1 MDIRPVVYVLG
12 HLFAALGV
20 AMLPCAGIDWLEGRQ
35 SVGVFGLAGLG
46 TLVFGVGLIV
56 VTRNSD
62 VKRFDVRQAFLLTAS
77 AWFLLPLIACVPF
90 MVGTP
95 GASFTLAYFEAA
107 SGFTTTGTTVFRG
120 IDALPMGTNLW
131 RHITQWLGGL
141 GIIIVALIFL
151 PVMRVGGMQFFRSEG
166 FDTLGKVLPRAQD
179 IAGSLLQVY
188 VLLTLIAWATYA
200 ALGMSGFDALAHAM
214 SSIATGGFS
223 TRDASFAAFPPT
235 IEYAAILFMIAGT
248 LPFVR
253 YVQLL
258 NGDAG
263 PIWRDV
269 QVRTY
274 VRWMLYAVALIV
286 GWRLVTAGGN
296 PVDVARESAFY
307 TVSVFSGTGYTNAD
321 PVSWGTFPF
330 VVLICVGL
338 IGGCT
343 ASTGCSIK
351 VFRWMVL
358 IEMLKVQI
366 RLVQSPN
373 AVLRPRLGGKVIE
386 QDVIDGVI
394 LFFTVFVLTFGVLIV
409 GLSMTGLPFL
419 TAVTSAWTAIANVGP
434 AFGTPV
440 SASGAVDAFPGTAI
454 WLMSVGMI
462 LGRLELLAVFVLFLP
477 RFWQP

>member
-1 MDIRPVVYVLG
+1 MDIRPVAYVLG
-12 HLFAALGV
+12 HLFAALGI
-20 AMLPCAGIDWLEGRQ
+20 AMLPCAGLDWLEGKQ
-35 SVGVFGLAGLG
+35 SAGVFGLTGLA
-46 TLVFGVGLIV
+46 TFLLGVALALT
-56 VTRNSD
+56 TRNSD

-77 AWFLLPLIACVPF
+77 AWFLLPLAACVPY
-90 MVGTP
+90 MAGAP
-95 GASFTLAYFEAA
+95 GASFTLAYFEAS

-120 IDALPMGTNLW
+120 IDTLPQGTNLW
-131 RHITQWLGGL
+131 RHLTQWLGGL
-141 GIIIVALIFL
+141 GIIVVALIFL

-166 FDTLGKVLPRAQD
+166 FDTMGKVLPRASD
-179 IAGSLLQVY
+179 IAGSLVQVY
-188 VLLTLIAWATYA
+188 VMLTVIAWASYA
-200 ALGMSGFDALAHAM
+200 ALGMSGFDALAHAL
-214 SSIATGGFS
+214 SSVATGGFS
-223 TRDASFAAFPPT
+223 TSDESFGAFPPAT
-235 IEYAAILFMIAGT
+235 EYAAIVFMIAGT
-248 LPFVR
+248 LPFIR
-253 YVQLL
+253 YVQLV
-258 NGDAG
+258 NGNVG
-263 PIWRDV
+263 PLWQDV

-274 VRWMLYAVALIV
+274 LRWMLYAVMLIV
-286 GWRLVTAGGN
+286 GWRLATTGGDWH
-296 PVDVARESAFY
+296 DVARESAFY

-321 PVSWGTFPF
+321 PVAWGTFPF

-386 QDVIDGVI
+386 PDVIDGVI
-394 LFFTVFVLTFGVLIV
+394 LFFTVFVLTFGLLIV

-434 AFGTPV
+434 AFGNPV
-440 SASGAVDAFPGTAI
+440 SASGAVDAYPGTAI
-454 WLMSVGMI
+454 WMMSVGMI

-477 RFWQP
+477 RFWRS

>member
-1 MDIRPVVYVLG
+1 MDIRPVAYVLG
-12 HLFAALGV
+12 HLFAALGI
-20 AMLPCAGIDWLEGRQ
+20 AMLPCAGLDWLQGTQ
-35 SVGVFGLAGLG
+35 SPGVFGLTGVG
-46 TLVFGVGLIV
+46 TFVFGVALIV
-56 VTRNSD
+56 ATRNSD
-62 VKRFDVRQAFLLTAS
+62 VKRFDLRQAFLLTAS
-77 AWFLLPLIACVPF
+77 AWFLLPVVACVPY
-90 MVGTP
+90 MAGAP

-179 IAGSLLQVY
+179 IAGSLFQVY
-188 VLLTLIAWATYA
+188 VLLTLIAWASYA
-200 ALGMSGFDALAHAM
+200 ALGMTGFDALAHAM
-214 SSIATGGFS
+214 SSVATGGFS
-223 TRDASFAAFPPT
+223 TRDASFGAFPPAT
-235 IEYAAILFMIAGT
+235 EYAAIVFMLMGT

-253 YVQLL
+253 YVQLV

-274 VRWMLYAVALIV
+274 LRWTLYAVVLIV
-286 GWRLVTAGGN
+286 GWRLMTAGGDW
-296 PVDVARESAFY
+296 VDIARESAFY

-321 PVSWGTFPF
+321 PTTWGTFPF
-330 VVLICVGL
+330 VILICVGL

-358 IEMLKVQI
+358 FEMLKVQI

-386 QDVIDGVI
+386 PDVIDGVI

-440 SASGAVDAFPGTAI
+440 SASGSVDAFPGTAI
-454 WLMSVGMI
+454 WMMSVGMI

-477 RFWQP
+477 RFWRS